1 MNEQEKQRR
10 IDAWFENFMEQVG
23 QHPFSVNP
31 ELAVDVGRI
40 YKTLD
45 QPRNDGAE
53 MECPIGE
60 RETLYDKRNE
70 LYQLASE
77 GKLYIFPLAEEA
89 DCRQIRAES
98 EGRLLYDLNEV
109 AAQPATRKPVEQK
122 LGAFKGFFNMLFGW
136 FEAERVQ
143 LAETYEN
150 ALRAYNY
157 RQNGVKCKN
166 SNIRTMGD
174 ERLQK
179 MGAGQEL
186 GRLALPST
194 IKTLRE
200 KLETQ
205 DMPRWE
211 RDCNEARLQLFTAME
226 AGTPLER
233 SQASDIIAK
242 VMVARMGEYKDKEM
256 YQHQKATEMQR
267 LLHEEPEKA
276 YEYIDAIKAD
286 PYIRSIV
293 EKDDLFVVFSV
304 ASNVQGTDMLTS
316 RWLRNLEN
324 GTEQQKAMAAD
335 IRQMTDTRIDT
346 IESLNKDI
354 EDESRFHN
362 YFVDQQ
368 TTRAKLELLTAQQEG
383 KSLSPEQCQDILAK
397 LIVGRMGIAA
407 TDIESRQPNELR
419 DLLRADPKKVEEMT
433 EVVKNTKF
441 VKDMAQRAD
450 LNEIV
455 NNTRTIKALD
465 QLVKGVLNEVKV
477 LDDQRVAGEKVNEI
491 AKEQVKDADQLQN
504 QPKSLGAMS

>member
-1 MNEQEKQRR
+1 MNEQEKQAR
-10 IDAWFENFMEQVG
+10 IDAWFENFMAQVD
-23 QHPFSVNP
+23 QHPYSVNP

-60 RETLYDKRNE
+60 GETLYGKRNE

-98 EGRLLYDLNEV
+98 EGRLLYKLNEV

-122 LGAFKGFFNMLFGW
+122 LGFFKSLFNALFGA

-143 LAETYEN
+143 LAEKYEKE
-150 ALRAYNY
+150 LREYNY
-157 RQNGVKCKN
+157 RQNGVKCKD
-166 SNIRTMGD
+166 SNVQTMGT

-179 MGAGQEL
+179 IGAGQEM

-194 IKTLRE
+194 IETLKN

-211 RDCNEARLQLFTAME
+211 RECNEARLQLFTAME
-226 AGTPLER
+226 AGMSLGRELYL
-233 SQASDIIAK
+233 DIIAK
-242 VMVARMGEYKDKEM
+242 AMVARMGEYADREM
-256 YQHQKATEMQR
+256 YKFNTPTEMQR
-267 LLHEEPEKA
+267 LLHEDHEKA
-276 YEYIDAIKAD
+276 YEYIDAIKTD

-293 EKDDLFVVFSV
+293 EKDDLFAVFSV

-335 IRQMTDTRIDT
+335 IRQMTNTKIDT
-346 IESLNKDI
+346 IDSLNKNLAPG
-354 EDESRFHN
+354 SRN
-362 YFVDQQ
+362 YPFEEASY
-368 TTRAKLELLTAQQEG
+368 RAKLELLTAQRDG
-383 KSLSPEQCQDILAK
+383 KSLSPEQCQDILTK
-397 LIVGRMGIAA
+397 IIVGRMGKAA
-407 TDIESRQPNELR
+407 NDMENSKPNELR
-419 DLLRADPKKVEEMT
+419 TTLQKDPKKAEEMAAIIKNT
-433 EVVKNTKF
+433 DIVKN
-441 VKDMAQRAD
+441 MAQRAD
-450 LNEIV
+450 INEIV

-465 QLVKGVLNEVKV
+465 RVVKSVLDEVKA

-491 AKEQVKDADQLQN
+491 VKEQVKDVDQLQN

>member
-1 MNEQEKQRR
+1 MNEQEKQAR

-45 QPRNDGAE
+45 QPRADMAE
-53 MECPIGE
+53 MECPIGQG
-60 RETLYDKRNE
+60 ETLYDKRNE

-77 GKLYIFPLAEEA
+77 GKLYVFPLAEEA

-98 EGRLLYDLNEV
+98 EGRLLYNLNEV

-157 RQNGVKCKN
+157 HQNGVKCKN
-166 SNIRTMGD
+166 SNILSIGT

-194 IKTLRE
+194 IATL
-200 KLETQ
+200 KNKIETQ

-211 RDCNEARLQLFTAME
+211 KDCNEARLLLFTAME
-226 AGTPLER
+226 TGTPLAGG
-233 SQASDIIAK
+233 QYLDIIAK
-242 VMVARMGEYKDKEM
+242 AMVARMGEYADKEM
-256 YQHQKATEMQR
+256 YRYQKATEMQR

-293 EKDDLFVVFSV
+293 EKDDLFAVFSV

-335 IRQMTDTRIDT
+335 IRQTTNTKIDT
-346 IESLNKDI
+346 IESLKKDI
-354 EDESRFHN
+354 EDERRFTN

-368 TTRAKLELLTAQQEG
+368 TTRAKLELMTAQQDG

-397 LIVGRMGIAA
+397 IIVGRMGKAA
-407 TDIESRQPNELR
+407 NDIESSQPNELR

-433 EVVKNTKF
+433 EVIKNTDFVKN
-441 VKDMAQRAD
+441 MAQRAD
-450 LNEIV
+450 VNEILQ
-455 NNTRTIKALD
+455 NTRTIKALD
-465 QLVKGVLNEVKV
+465 RVVKSVLDEVKV

-491 AKEQVKDADQLQN
+491 AKEQVKDVVQPQN
-504 QPKSLGAMS
+504 QPMGLGALS

>member
-10 IDAWFENFMEQVG
+10 IDAWFANLMEQVG

-31 ELAVDVGRI
+31 DLAVDVGRI
-40 YKTLD
+40 YKTLN

-53 MECPIGE
+53 MECPIGQG
-60 RETLYDKRNE
+60 ETLYEKRNE

-77 GKLYIFPLAEEA
+77 GKLYIFPLAEEV

-98 EGRLLYDLNEV
+98 EGRLLYDLDEV
-109 AAQPATRKPVEQK
+109 AAKPATRKPVEQK
-122 LGAFKGFFNMLFGW
+122 LGFFKRLFNVLFGA
-136 FEAERVQ
+136 FEAERLQ

-150 ALRAYNY
+150 ALREYNY
-157 RQNGVKCKN
+157 YQNGIKCKDN
-166 SNIRTMGD
+166 NVRSMGT

-179 MGAGQEL
+179 LGAGQEL
-186 GRLALPST
+186 GRLALPDT
-194 IKTLRE
+194 IAALNT

-205 DMPRWE
+205 NMPQWE
-211 RDCNEARLQLFTAME
+211 RECNEARLQLFTAME

-233 SQASDIIAK
+233 GLYLDIIAK
-242 VMVARMGEYKDKEM
+242 AMVARMGEYADKQM
-256 YQHQKATEMQR
+256 YRHQKATEMQR

-276 YEYIDAIKAD
+276 YEYIDAIKTD
-286 PYIRSIV
+286 PYIRNIV
-293 EKDDLFVVFSV
+293 NQDNLFAVFSV

-335 IRQMTDTRIDT
+335 IRQMTNTKIDT
-346 IESLNKDI
+346 IESLKKDI
-354 EDESRFHN
+354 EDESRFNN

-368 TTRAKLELLTAQQEG
+368 TTRAKLELLTAQQDG

-397 LIVGRMGIAA
+397 IIVGRLGKAA
-407 TDIESRQPNELR
+407 NDIEADQPNDLR

-433 EVVKNTKF
+433 EVIKNTDFVKN
-441 VKDMAQRAD
+441 MAQRAD

-465 QLVKGVLNEVKV
+465 QLVKGVLNEVKAV
-477 LDDQRVAGEKVNEI
+477 NDQKIAGEEINEI
-491 AKEQVKDADQLQN
+491 AKEQVKDVDQPRN
-504 QPKSLGAMS
+504 QPMGLGALS

>member
-1 MNEQEKQRR
+1 MNEQEKQAR

-45 QPRNDGAE
+45 QARNDGAE
-53 MECPIGE
+53 MECPIGQG
-60 RETLYDKRNE
+60 ETLYDKRNE

-122 LGAFKGFFNMLFGW
+122 LGFFKSLFNALFGA

-166 SNIRTMGD
+166 SNVRTMGD

-179 MGAGQEL
+179 MGAGQEM

-226 AGTPLER
+226 AGMPLER
-233 SQASDIIAK
+233 GQYLDIIAK
-242 VMVARMGEYKDKEM
+242 AMVARMGEYADRTM
-256 YQHQKATEMQR
+256 YKFNTPTEMQR

-276 YEYIDAIKAD
+276 YEYIDVIKTD

-293 EKDDLFVVFSV
+293 EQDNLFAVFSV

-316 RWLRNLEN
+316 RWLRNLEG

-335 IRQMTDTRIDT
+335 IRQMTNTKIDT
-346 IESLNKDI
+346 IESLNFNLAPGSK
-354 EDESRFHN
+354 N
-362 YFVDQQ
+362 YPYEEASYQ
-368 TTRAKLELLTAQQEG
+368 AKLELLTAQQDG
-383 KSLSPEQCQDILAK
+383 KSLSPEQCQDILTK
-397 LIVGRMGIAA
+397 IIVGRMGKAA
-407 TDIESRQPNELR
+407 NDMEKSKPNELR
-419 DLLRADPKKVEEMT
+419 DTLQKDPKKAEEMAAIIKNT
-433 EVVKNTKF
+433 DIVKN
-441 VKDMAQRAD
+441 MAQRAD
-450 LNEIV
+450 VNEILQ
-455 NNTRTIKALD
+455 NTRTIKALD
-465 QLVKGVLNEVKV
+465 RVVKSVLDEVKV

-491 AKEQVKDADQLQN
+491 AKEQVKDVDQLQN
-504 QPKSLGAMS
+504 QPMGLGALS

>member
-1 MNEQEKQRR
+1 MNEQEKQAR
-10 IDAWFENFMEQVG
+10 IDAWFKNLMKQVD

-45 QPRNDGAE
+45 QPRKDGAE
-53 MECPIGE
+53 MECPIGQG
-60 RETLYDKRNE
+60 ETLYDKRNE

-77 GKLYIFPLAEEA
+77 GKLYVFPLAEEA
-89 DCRQIRAES
+89 NCRQIRAES

-109 AAQPATRKPVEQK
+109 AKQPATRKPVEQK
-122 LGAFKGFFNMLFGW
+122 LGFFKGFFNALFGW

-150 ALRAYNY
+150 ALREYNY
-157 RQNGVKCKN
+157 HQNGVKCKN
-166 SNIRTMGD
+166 SNIRSIGT

-194 IKTLRE
+194 IAALRD
-200 KLETQ
+200 KLDTQ
-205 DMPRWE
+205 EMPRWE
-211 RDCNEARLQLFTAME
+211 RECNEARLQLFTAME
-226 AGTPLER
+226 AGTPLGRELYL
-233 SQASDIIAK
+233 DIIAK
-242 VMVARMGEYKDKEM
+242 AMVARMGEYADKEM
-256 YQHQKATEMQR
+256 YQYQKATEMQR

-293 EKDDLFVVFSV
+293 EKDDLFAVFSV

-335 IRQMTDTRIDT
+335 IRQTTNTKIDT
-346 IESLNKDI
+346 IESLKKDI
-354 EDESRFHN
+354 EDERRFTN

-368 TTRAKLELLTAQQEG
+368 TTRAKLELMTAQQDG

-397 LIVGRMGIAA
+397 IIVGRMGKAA
-407 TDIESRQPNELR
+407 NDIESSQPNELR

-433 EVVKNTKF
+433 EVIKNTDFVKN
-441 VKDMAQRAD
+441 MAQRAD
-450 LNEIV
+450 VNEILQ
-455 NNTRTIKALD
+455 NTRTIKALD
-465 QLVKGVLNEVKV
+465 RVVKSVLDEVKV
-477 LDDQRVAGEKVNEI
+477 LDDQKVAGEKVNEI
-491 AKEQVKDADQLQN
+491 AKEQVKDVDQPQN

>member
-1 MNEQEKQRR
+1 MDEQEKQRR

-53 MECPIGE
+53 MECPIGQG
-60 RETLYDKRNE
+60 ETLYEKRNE

-109 AAQPATRKPVEQK
+109 AAKPVTRRPVEQK
-122 LGAFKGFFNMLFGW
+122 LGAFKGFFNKLFGW

-150 ALRAYNY
+150 ALREYNY
-157 RQNGVKCKN
+157 YQNGIKCKD
-166 SNIRTMGD
+166 SNVQTMGT

-179 MGAGQEL
+179 LGAGQEL

-194 IKTLRE
+194 IKTL
-200 KLETQ
+200 KNKIETQ

-211 RDCNEARLQLFTAME
+211 KDCNEARLLLFTAME
-226 AGTPLER
+226 AGTPLAGG
-233 SQASDIIAK
+233 QYLDIIAK
-242 VMVARMGEYKDKEM
+242 AMVARMGEYADKEM
-256 YQHQKATEMQR
+256 YRYQKATEMQR

-276 YEYIDAIKAD
+276 YEYIEAIKTD

-293 EKDDLFVVFSV
+293 NQDNLLAVFSV

-335 IRQMTDTRIDT
+335 IRQMTNTKIDT

-354 EDESRFHN
+354 EDESRFNN

-397 LIVGRMGIAA
+397 IIVGRLGKAA
-407 TDIESRQPNELR
+407 NDIEASQPNELR

-491 AKEQVKDADQLQN
+491 AKEQVKDVDQPQN